1 MMNPLPPD
9 TNLDFLLSQTL
20 LQVCIGENEVILNF
34 DGSTSI
40 TIECDFHIRGAKGKE
55 EAFEDPRTAASAL
68 VQLISEKVVKFAN
81 QSNGTLTLWFTGGKM
96 LALHDTYEMYESYV
110 IQNGD
115 DFYVV

>member
-1 MMNPLPPD
+1 MNPLPPD
-9 TNLDFLLSQTL
+9 TNLDFLIGQTL

-34 DGSTSI
+34 YGSISI
-40 TIECDFHIRGAKGKE
+40 TIFCDFDIQAATGKA

-68 VQLISEKVVKFAN
+68 VQLISEDVVKISN
-81 QSNGTLTLWFTGGKM
+81 QNNGTITLWFTGGKM
-96 LALHDTYEMYESYV
+96 LAFHDTHEMYESYV